1 MKINYAEKFKEL
13 VENESYKLLSEYIHS
28 KNKVRLKCDK
38 GHEYEVKP
46 NDFKSGYRCPKC
58 SGNCSIQAKEQFLEL
73 LYKEGCEL
81 IGEYI
86 DTQIKVKI
94 RCNKGHEYRVIP
106 YSFKRGNRCPVCS
119 GYCPIQAKKE
129 LIELLKKEGYELLG
143 EYKNSHTKIKLK
155 CDNNHIYR
163 ITPINFKNG
172 IRCPVCSGNCPIQAK
187 KELIELLKKEG
198 YELLSKYIDTK
209 TKIKIKCNKGH
220 EYKVR
225 PNHFKNG
232 RRCPV
237 CVGTCPIQAKEQFI
251 ELLNKEGYELL
262 SEYKDTQIK
271 VELRCP
277 ENHIWNVKPSI
288 FKSNYARC
296 PHCFGSTGQRKLQKM
311 LKKHIQDNVIYNDR
325 EVLGGLELD
334 IYYPELS
341 IAIEYQGNY
350 WHNRPETKERDER
363 KKRLC
368 KEKCIKLIE
377 VWDDDFLKNPDIILK
392 ETVYKIQ
399 ELHFS

>member
-119 GYCPIQAKKE
+119 GY
-129 LIELLKKEGYELLG
+129 
-143 EYKNSHTKIKLK
+143 
-155 CDNNHIYR
+155 
-163 ITPINFKNG
+163 
-172 IRCPVCSGNCPIQAK
+172 CPIQAK